1 MSHLNRLKRKLGL
14 QGDKEAMRGSH
25 KLLKRMRRDH
35 LDVLQNIEFFL
46 IKRYEEDGTI
56 DDRLVSEALK
66 AAIDNVIPQDERAA
80 LIKGSLQGI
89 REIRSDVPD
98 DIWRDGLR
106 TILQSVH
113 RHSDLKPGS
122 TYYLDFVSEFIP

>member
-1 MSHLNRLKRKLGL
+1 MSHLGRLKRRLGL
-14 QGDKEAMRGSH
+14 QKDSKVMKGSH

-46 IKRYEEDGTI
+46 IKRYEKDGTI

-66 AAIDNVIPQDERAA
+66 AAIDNNAPQDEQAA
-80 LIKGSLQGI
+80 SIKERLQGI
-89 REIRSDVPD
+89 REIRSDVSD

-106 TILQSVH
+106 TVLQSVH
-113 RHSDLKPGS
+113 RHSSLKPGS
-122 TYYLDFVSEFIP
+122 RGYLNFVSDFIP

>member
-1 MSHLNRLKRKLGL
+1 MSHLGRLKRRLGL
-14 QGDKEAMRGSH
+14 QKDSKVMKGSH

-46 IKRYEEDGTI
+46 IKRYQEDGTI

-66 AAIDNVIPQDERAA
+66 AAIDNNAPQDEQAA
-80 LIKGSLQGI
+80 SIKESLQGI
-89 REIRSDVPD
+89 REIRSDVSD

-106 TILQSVH
+106 TVLQSVH
-113 RHSDLKPGS
+113 RHSSLKPGS
-122 TYYLDFVSEFIP
+122 RGYLNFVSDFIP